1 MSDILRLLALM
12 GRNRGAMALA
22 VLLALVATLSGI
34 LLMAVSGWFI
44 ASMALAGAAGAT
56 MNYFTPGAIIRALA
70 IARTA
75 GRYGERV
82 SSHEATFRVLAGLR
96 RWFYDALEPLAPAR
110 LAGAASGD
118 VLARI
123 RNDIERLELV
133 FLRLL
138 SPVVVA
144 VLATTVVTAVLAL
157 YDGAVALCVLLLL
170 LAAGAALPC
179 WAARSGASPSR
190 DQQAVTAG
198 MKELLVD
205 RFDGLADLKLAGLET
220 ALTARLAALDD
231 RQLAAEARLARLQG
245 LSLAGVGLAANLS
258 ALAVLVLAIPLV
270 TSARLAPAELPMLVL
285 LAVASFDAVAPLP
298 LAAQSL
304 AGTLASARRLFA
316 LVDQPAAVTD
326 PPRPVPMPAASD
338 LVFADVSFR
347 YRADGP
353 LVLSALDLDLRE
365 RRRIALVGETGAGK
379 SSVAHLAMRFW
390 NPCVGEIR
398 LGGVSVDRLPLDAC
412 RRRIAVAPQHPHLFA
427 ATVRD
432 NLRLGR
438 PEATDAEIEA
448 AARAA
453 QIHDVVSAM
462 PKGYATFVG
471 ARGHL
476 LSGGEARRLSVARA
490 LLKDAPI
497 LILDE
502 PTEGLDAETAARL
515 MEGVLVA
522 ARDRSILLVTHRPAG
537 LDAMDEI
544 VVLEGGRVADR
555 GRFRD
560 LSRAGGPLA
569 AFHSRLGDRPDPT

>member
-12 GRNRGAMALA
+12 APHRGTMALA

-110 LAGAASGD
+110 LADAASGD
-118 VLARI
+118 VLARL

-144 VLATTVVTAVLAL
+144 VLAAAVVTAVLAR
-157 YDGAVALCVLLLL
+157 YDEAVALCVLLLL
-170 LAAGAALPC
+170 LAAGAALPW
-179 WAARSGASPSR
+179 WAARAGASPSR
-190 DQQAVTAG
+190 DQQAVTAA

-205 RFDGLADLKLAGLET
+205 RLDGLADLKLAGLET
-220 ALTARLAALDD
+220 ALAARLAALDD

-270 TSARLAPAELPMLVL
+270 TAARLAPAELPMLVL

-326 PPRPVPMPAASD
+326 PPRPLPMPAASD
-338 LVFADVSFR
+338 LVFSDVSFR
-347 YRADGP
+347 YRAGGP
-353 LVLSALDLDLRE
+353 LVLSALALDLRE
-365 RRRIALVGETGAGK
+365 RRRVALVGETGAGK

-390 NPCVGEIR
+390 NPCAGEIR

-412 RRRIAVAPQHPHLFA
+412 RRRIAVAPQNPHLFA

-453 QIHDVVSAM
+453 QIHDVIAAM

-515 MEGVLVA
+515 MEGVLA
-522 ARDRSILLVTHRPAG
+522 AAYDRSILLVTHRPAG

-544 VVLEGGRVADR
+544 VVLEAGRVADR
-555 GRFRD
+555 GRFPD

-569 AFHSRLGDRPDPT
+569 ALRSRLGDRPDPT